1 MKKQITTYLFLILY
15 AIAMFKPVFPII
27 DYFINYDYIA
37 TQLCKNKNKPILACH
52 GKCFVALEIQKNLP
66 DSPIGENS
74 KIPKIDFEKYPVTPS
89 SIGKYV
95 AINFNLLQKSKF
107 VYSKNKKVKSYI
119 EDIFH
124 PPQI

>member
-1 MKKQITTYLFLILY
+1 M
-15 AIAMFKPVFPII
+15 
-27 DYFINYDYIA
+27 
-37 TQLCKNKNKPILACH
+37 
-52 GKCFVALEIQKNLP
+52 ALEIQKSLP

-74 KIPKIDFEKYPVTPS
+74 KIPKIDFDKYPIS
-89 SIGKYV
+89 SSSTHKYV